1 MRETDRSADTK
12 HKYDDILDCPHHVSS
27 VHPPMPLIDR
37 AAQFA
42 PFAALVGY
50 DEEIGEA
57 ARSTDGRE
65 ELSEDAID
73 ALNQAFQKLLEHEE
87 ERLLVT
93 VTYFQ
98 PDAKKDGGKYMTY
111 TGNFRFYDAEK
122 RVMKFVDGMV
132 IGVGQVCRID
142 FSVN

>member
-1 MRETDRSADTK
+1 MRNYEDIRNHERYQLK
-12 HKYDDILDCPHHVSS
+12 HHT
-27 VHPPMPLIDR
+27 PMSLESR

-73 ALNQAFQKLLEHEE
+73 ALNQAFQKLLGHEE
-87 ERLLVT
+87 ERPLVT

-98 PDAKKDGGKYMTY
+98 PDTKKDGGRYMTY

-122 RVMKFVDGMV
+122 RVMRFVDGMV
-132 IGVGQVCRID
+132 IGVEQMCRIEIK
-142 FSVN
+142 

>member
-1 MRETDRSADTK
+1 MRNYEDIQNHKRYQLK
-12 HKYDDILDCPHHVSS
+12 HHT
-27 VHPPMPLIDR
+27 PMSLESR

-87 ERLLVT
+87 ERPLVM
-93 VTYFQ
+93 VIYFQ
-98 PDAKKDGGKYMTY
+98 PDAKKDGGRYMTY

-132 IGVGQVCRID
+132 IAVGQVCRIEMK
-142 FSVN
+142 

>member
-1 MRETDRSADTK
+1 MRNYEDIRNHERYQLK
-12 HKYDDILDCPHHVSS
+12 HHT
-27 VHPPMPLIDR
+27 PMSLESR

-87 ERLLVT
+87 ERPLVM
-93 VTYFQ
+93 VIYFQ
-98 PDAKKDGGKYMTY
+98 PDAKKDGGRYMTY

-122 RVMKFVDGMV
+122 RVMKFVGGMV
-132 IGVGQVCRID
+132 IGLGQVCRID

>member
-1 MRETDRSADTK
+1 MRNYEDIRNHERYQLK
-12 HKYDDILDCPHHVSS
+12 HHT
-27 VHPPMPLIDR
+27 PMSLESR

-57 ARSTDGRE
+57 ARLTDGRE

-87 ERLLVT
+87 ERPLVM

-98 PDAKKDGGKYMTY
+98 PDAKKDGGRYMTY
-111 TGNFRFYDAEK
+111 AGNFRFYDAEK

-132 IGVGQVCRID
+132 ISVEQMCRID

>member
-1 MRETDRSADTK
+1 MRNYEDIRNHERYQLK
-12 HKYDDILDCPHHVSS
+12 HHT
-27 VHPPMPLIDR
+27 PMSLESR

-57 ARSTDGRE
+57 ARLTDGRE

-87 ERLLVT
+87 ERPLVT

-98 PDAKKDGGKYMTY
+98 PDAKKDGGRYMTY

-132 IGVGQVCRID
+132 IGAGQVCRID

>member
-1 MRETDRSADTK
+1 MRNYEDIQNHKRYQLK
-12 HKYDDILDCPHHVSS
+12 HHT
-27 VHPPMPLIDR
+27 PMSLESR

-65 ELSEDAID
+65 ELSEDAVD

-87 ERLLVT
+87 ERPLVM

-98 PDAKKDGGKYMTY
+98 PDAKKDGGRYITY

-122 RVMKFVDGMV
+122 RVTKFVDGMV
-132 IGVGQVCRID
+132 IGVEQMCRIEIK
-142 FSVN
+142 

>member
-1 MRETDRSADTK
+1 MRNYEDIRNHERYQLK
-12 HKYDDILDCPHHVSS
+12 HHT
-27 VHPPMPLIDR
+27 PMSLESR
-37 AAQFA
+37 AVQFA

-57 ARSTDGRE
+57 ARLTDGRE
-65 ELSEDAID
+65 ELSEDAVD
-73 ALNQAFQKLLEHEE
+73 ALNQAFQKLLDHEE
-87 ERLLVT
+87 ERPLVT

-98 PDAKKDGGKYMTY
+98 PDAKKDGGRYMTY

-132 IGVGQVCRID
+132 IGVGQVCRIEMK
-142 FSVN
+142 

>member
-1 MRETDRSADTK
+1 MRNYEDIRNHERYQLK
-12 HKYDDILDCPHHVSS
+12 HHT
-27 VHPPMPLIDR
+27 PMSLESR

-57 ARSTDGRE
+57 ARSTDGRK

-87 ERLLVT
+87 ERPLVM
-93 VTYFQ
+93 VIYFQ
-98 PDAKKDGGKYMTY
+98 PDAKKDGGRYMTY

-132 IGVGQVCRID
+132 IGVEQMCRIEIK
-142 FSVN
+142 

>member
-1 MRETDRSADTK
+1 MRNYEDIRNHERYQLK
-12 HKYDDILDCPHHVSS
+12 HHT
-27 VHPPMPLIDR
+27 PMSLESR

-73 ALNQAFQKLLEHEE
+73 ALNQAFQKLLDHEE
-87 ERLLVT
+87 ERPLVT
-93 VTYFQ
+93 VTYFR
-98 PDAKKDGGKYMTY
+98 PDAKKDGGMYMTY

-122 RVMKFVDGMV
+122 RVMKLVDGMV
-132 IGVGQVCRID
+132 IGVGQVCRIEMK
-142 FSVN
+142 

>member
-1 MRETDRSADTK
+1 MRNYEDIRNHERYQLK
-12 HKYDDILDCPHHVSS
+12 HHT
-27 VHPPMPLIDR
+27 PMSLESR

-50 DEEIGEA
+50 DEEIGES

-87 ERLLVT
+87 ERPLVT

-98 PDAKKDGGKYMTY
+98 PDTKKDGGKYMTY
-111 TGNFRFYDAEK
+111 TGNFRFYDVEK

-132 IGVGQVCRID
+132 IGVEQMCRIEMK
-142 FSVN
+142 

>member
-1 MRETDRSADTK
+1 MRNYEDIRNHERYQLK
-12 HKYDDILDCPHHVSS
+12 HHT
-27 VHPPMPLIDR
+27 PMSLESR

-87 ERLLVT
+87 ERPLVT
-93 VTYFQ
+93 VTYLQ
-98 PDAKKDGGKYMTY
+98 PDAKKDGGRYMTY

>member
-1 MRETDRSADTK
+1 MRNYEDIRNHERYQLK
-12 HKYDDILDCPHHVSS
+12 HHT
-27 VHPPMPLIDR
+27 PMSLESR

-57 ARSTDGRE
+57 ARSTDDRE

-87 ERLLVT
+87 ERPLVT

-98 PDAKKDGGKYMTY
+98 PDAKKDGGRYMTY

-122 RVMKFVDGMV
+122 RVVKFVDEMV
-132 IGVGQVCRID
+132 VGVGQVCRID

>member
-1 MRETDRSADTK
+1 MRNYEDIRTHECYQLK
-12 HKYDDILDCPHHVSS
+12 HHT
-27 VHPPMPLIDR
+27 PMSLESR

-57 ARSTDGRE
+57 ARLTDGRE

-87 ERLLVT
+87 ERPLVT

-98 PDAKKDGGKYMTY
+98 PDAKKDGGRYMTY

-132 IGVGQVCRID
+132 IGVELVCRIEMK
-142 FSVN
+142 

>member
-1 MRETDRSADTK
+1 MRNYEDIRNHERYQLK
-12 HKYDDILDCPHHVSS
+12 HHT
-27 VHPPMPLIDR
+27 PMSLESR

-87 ERLLVT
+87 DRLLVT

>member
-1 MRETDRSADTK
+1 MRNYEDIQNHKRYQLK
-12 HKYDDILDCPHHVSS
+12 HHT
-27 VHPPMPLIDR
+27 PMSLESR

-65 ELSEDAID
+65 ELSEDATD
-73 ALNQAFQKLLEHEE
+73 ALNQSFQKLLEHEE
-87 ERLLVT
+87 ERPLVT

-98 PDAKKDGGKYMTY
+98 PDAKKDGGRYMTY

-132 IGVGQVCRID
+132 IGVEQVCRIEMK
-142 FSVN
+142 

>member
-1 MRETDRSADTK
+1 MRNYEDIQNHKRYQLK
-12 HKYDDILDCPHHVSS
+12 HHT
-27 VHPPMPLIDR
+27 PMSLESR

-87 ERLLVT
+87 ERPLVM
-93 VTYFQ
+93 VIYFQ
-98 PDAKKDGGKYMTY
+98 PDAKKDGGRYMTY

-132 IGVGQVCRID
+132 IGVGQVCRIEMK
-142 FSVN
+142 

>member
-1 MRETDRSADTK
+1 MRNYEDIRNHERYQLK
-12 HKYDDILDCPHHVSS
+12 HHT
-27 VHPPMPLIDR
+27 PMSLESR

-87 ERLLVT
+87 ERPLVT

-98 PDAKKDGGKYMTY
+98 SDAKNDGGRYMTY
-111 TGNFRFYDAEK
+111 AGNFRFYDAEK

-132 IGVGQVCRID
+132 IGVGQVCRIEMK
-142 FSVN
+142 

>member
-1 MRETDRSADTK
+1 MRNYEDIRNHERYQLK
-12 HKYDDILDCPHHVSS
+12 HHT
-27 VHPPMPLIDR
+27 PMSLESR

-132 IGVGQVCRID
+132 IGVEQVCRID

>member
-1 MRETDRSADTK
+1 MRNYEDIRNHERYQLK
-12 HKYDDILDCPHHVSS
+12 HHT
-27 VHPPMPLIDR
+27 PMSLESR

-73 ALNQAFQKLLEHEE
+73 ALNQTFQKLLEHEE
-87 ERLLVT
+87 ERPLVT

-98 PDAKKDGGKYMTY
+98 PDAKKDGGRYMTY

-132 IGVGQVCRID
+132 IGVGQVCRIEMK
-142 FSVN
+142 

>member
-1 MRETDRSADTK
+1 MRNYE
-12 HKYDDILDCPHHVSS
+12 DIRNHERYQLKQHT
-27 VHPPMPLIDR
+27 PMSLESR

-87 ERLLVT
+87 ERPLVT

-98 PDAKKDGGKYMTY
+98 PDAKKDGGRYMTY

-132 IGVGQVCRID
+132 ISLEQMCRID

>member
-1 MRETDRSADTK
+1 MRNYEDIQNHKRYQLK
-12 HKYDDILDCPHHVSS
+12 HHT
-27 VHPPMPLIDR
+27 PMSLESR

-87 ERLLVT
+87 ERPLVT

-98 PDAKKDGGKYMTY
+98 PDAKKDGGRYMTY

-132 IGVGQVCRID
+132 IGVELVCRIEIK
-142 FSVN
+142 

>member
-1 MRETDRSADTK
+1 MRNYEDIRNHERYQLK
-12 HKYDDILDCPHHVSS
+12 HHT
-27 VHPPMPLIDR
+27 PMSLESR

-73 ALNQAFQKLLEHEE
+73 ALNQAFQKLLEHEK
-87 ERLLVT
+87 ERPLVT

-98 PDAKKDGGKYMTY
+98 PDAKKDGGRYMTY
-111 TGNFRFYDAEK
+111 TGNCRFYDAEK

-132 IGVGQVCRID
+132 LGAGQVCRIEMK
-142 FSVN
+142 

>member
-1 MRETDRSADTK
+1 MRNYEDIQNHKRYQLK
-12 HKYDDILDCPHHVSS
+12 HHT
-27 VHPPMPLIDR
+27 PMSLESR

-87 ERLLVT
+87 ERPLVT

-98 PDAKKDGGKYMTY
+98 PDAKKDGGRYMTY

-132 IGVGQVCRID
+132 IGVGQVCRIEMK
-142 FSVN
+142 

>member
-1 MRETDRSADTK
+1 MRNYEDIRNHERYQLK
-12 HKYDDILDCPHHVSS
+12 HHT
-27 VHPPMPLIDR
+27 PMSLESR

-57 ARSTDGRE
+57 ARLTDGRE
-65 ELSEDAID
+65 ELSEDAVD

-87 ERLLVT
+87 ERPLVT

-98 PDAKKDGGKYMTY
+98 PDAKKDGGRYMTY

-132 IGVGQVCRID
+132 IGVGQVCRIEMK
-142 FSVN
+142 

>member
-1 MRETDRSADTK
+1 MRNYEDIRNHECYQLK
-12 HKYDDILDCPHHVSS
+12 HHT
-27 VHPPMPLIDR
+27 PMSLESR

-57 ARSTDGRE
+57 ARLTDGRE

-87 ERLLVT
+87 ERPLVT

-98 PDAKKDGGKYMTY
+98 PDAKKDGGRYMTY

-122 RVMKFVDGMV
+122 RVMKVVDGMV
-132 IGVGQVCRID
+132 IGVELVCRIEMK
-142 FSVN
+142 

>member
-1 MRETDRSADTK
+1 MRNYEDIRNHERYQLK
-12 HKYDDILDCPHHVSS
+12 HHT
-27 VHPPMPLIDR
+27 PMSLESR

-65 ELSEDAID
+65 ELSEDAVD

-87 ERLLVT
+87 ERPLVT

-98 PDAKKDGGKYMTY
+98 PDAKKDGGRYMTY

-122 RVMKFVDGMV
+122 RVMKFVGGMT
-132 IGVGQVCRID
+132 IDAGQVCRID

>member
-1 MRETDRSADTK
+1 MRNYEDIRNHERYQLK
-12 HKYDDILDCPHHVSS
+12 HHT
-27 VHPPMPLIDR
+27 PMSMESR

-87 ERLLVT
+87 ERPLVT

-98 PDAKKDGGKYMTY
+98 PDAKKDGGRYMAY
-111 TGNFRFYDAEK
+111 TGNFRFYDVEK
-122 RVMKFVDGMV
+122 RVVKFVDGMV
-132 IGVGQVCRID
+132 IGAGQVCRIEMK
-142 FSVN
+142 

>member
-1 MRETDRSADTK
+1 MRNYEDIRNHERYQLK
-12 HKYDDILDCPHHVSS
+12 HHT
-27 VHPPMPLIDR
+27 PMSLESR

-65 ELSEDAID
+65 ELSEDAVD

-87 ERLLVT
+87 ERPLVM

-98 PDAKKDGGKYMTY
+98 PDAKKDGGRYMTY

-122 RVMKFVDGMV
+122 RVVKFVDGMV
-132 IGVGQVCRID
+132 IGVGQVCRIEMK
-142 FSVN
+142 

>member
-1 MRETDRSADTK
+1 MRNYEDIRNHERYQLK
-12 HKYDDILDCPHHVSS
+12 HHT
-27 VHPPMPLIDR
+27 PMSLESR

-87 ERLLVT
+87 ERPLVM

-98 PDAKKDGGKYMTY
+98 PDAKKDGGRYMTY

-122 RVMKFVDGMV
+122 RVVKFVDGMV
-132 IGVGQVCRID
+132 IGVGQVCRIEIK
-142 FSVN
+142 

>member
-1 MRETDRSADTK
+1 MRNYEDIQNHKRYQLK
-12 HKYDDILDCPHHVSS
+12 HHT
-27 VHPPMPLIDR
+27 PMSLESR

-50 DEEIGEA
+50 NEEIGEA

-87 ERLLVT
+87 ERPLVT

-98 PDAKKDGGKYMTY
+98 PDAKKDGGRYMTY
-111 TGNFRFYDAEK
+111 TGNFRFYDVEK
-122 RVMKFVDGMV
+122 RVMKFVGGMV
-132 IGVGQVCRID
+132 IGVGQMCRIEIK
-142 FSVN
+142 

>member
-1 MRETDRSADTK
+1 MRNYEDIRNHERYQLK
-12 HKYDDILDCPHHVSS
+12 HHT
-27 VHPPMPLIDR
+27 PMSLESR

-87 ERLLVT
+87 ERPLVT

-98 PDAKKDGGKYMTY
+98 PDVKKDGGRYMTY

-132 IGVGQVCRID
+132 ISLEQMCRID

>member
-1 MRETDRSADTK
+1 MRNYEDIRNHERYQLK
-12 HKYDDILDCPHHVSS
+12 HHT
-27 VHPPMPLIDR
+27 PMSLESR

-98 PDAKKDGGKYMTY
+98 PDAKKDGGRYMTY

-132 IGVGQVCRID
+132 IGVEQVCRIEMK
-142 FSVN
+142 

>member
-1 MRETDRSADTK
+1 MRNYEDIRNHERYQLK
-12 HKYDDILDCPHHVSS
+12 HHT
-27 VHPPMPLIDR
+27 PMSLESR

-98 PDAKKDGGKYMTY
+98 PDAKKDGGRYMTY

-132 IGVGQVCRID
+132 IGLSLIHI
-142 FSVN
+142 

>member
-1 MRETDRSADTK
+1 MRNYEDIRNHERYQLK
-12 HKYDDILDCPHHVSS
+12 HHT
-27 VHPPMPLIDR
+27 PMSLESR

-87 ERLLVT
+87 ERPLVT

-98 PDAKKDGGKYMTY
+98 PDAKKDGGRYMAY

-122 RVMKFVDGMV
+122 RVMKFVDGMM
-132 IGVGQVCRID
+132 IGAGQMCRIEIK
-142 FSVN
+142 

>member
-1 MRETDRSADTK
+1 MRNYEDIRNHERYQLK
-12 HKYDDILDCPHHVSS
+12 HHT
-27 VHPPMPLIDR
+27 PMSMESR

-73 ALNQAFQKLLEHEE
+73 ALNQAFQKLLEHEK
-87 ERLLVT
+87 ERPLVT

-98 PDAKKDGGKYMTY
+98 PDAKKDGGRYMTY

-132 IGVGQVCRID
+132 LGAGQVCRIEMK
-142 FSVN
+142 

>member
-1 MRETDRSADTK
+1 MRNYEDIQNHKRYQLK
-12 HKYDDILDCPHHVSS
+12 HHT
-27 VHPPMPLIDR
+27 PMSLESR

-42 PFAALVGY
+42 PFVALVGY

-87 ERLLVT
+87 ERPLVT

-98 PDAKKDGGKYMTY
+98 PDTKKDGGRYMTY
-111 TGNFRFYDAEK
+111 AGNFRFYDAEK

-132 IGVGQVCRID
+132 IGVGQVCRIEMK
-142 FSVN
+142 

>member
-1 MRETDRSADTK
+1 MRNYEDIRNHERYQLK
-12 HKYDDILDCPHHVSS
+12 HHT
-27 VHPPMPLIDR
+27 PMSLESR

-57 ARSTDGRE
+57 ARLTDGRE
-65 ELSEDAID
+65 ELSEDAVD

-87 ERLLVT
+87 ERPLVM

-98 PDAKKDGGKYMTY
+98 PDAKKDGGRYMTY

-132 IGVGQVCRID
+132 IGVGQVCRIEMK
-142 FSVN
+142 